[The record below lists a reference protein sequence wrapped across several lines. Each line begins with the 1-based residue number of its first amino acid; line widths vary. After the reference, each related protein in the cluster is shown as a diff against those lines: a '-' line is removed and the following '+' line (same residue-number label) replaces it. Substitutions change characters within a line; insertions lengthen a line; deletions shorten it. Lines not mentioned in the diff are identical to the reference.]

1 MINLEDIAK
10 TAEYLRAF
18 EKEMAELYEQ
28 GKIKAPIH
36 LAYGNEEPLIRIF
49 REVNTDDWVC
59 ASYRDHYHAL
69 LKNIPKEWLKEQII
83 KGNSMYPLNKEYKF
97 ITSAIVSGQLP
108 IALGIAK
115 ALKLKNKDNSVWAF
129 CGDMAAE
136 TGVFHEVTKYAENHN
151 LPITFVIEDNS
162 LSVDTP
168 TEVVW
173 NGYDLELKEN
183 TIRYPYKTGV
193 PHQGLGKEVG
203 F

>member
-59 ASYRDHYHAL
+59 ASYRNHYHAL
-69 LKNIPKEWLKEQII
+69 LKGMSPELLKEKII
-83 KGNSMYPLNKEYKF
+83 EGRSMFIMSDEYKF
-97 ITSAIVSGQLP
+97 ISSAIVPGQLP
-108 IALGIAK
+108 IAVGIAM
-115 ALKLKNKDNSVWAF
+115 ALKRQRSKNKVWAF

-136 TGVFHEVTKYAENHN
+136 TGVFHECTKYSARHD
-151 LPITFVIEDNS
+151 LPIIFIVEDNGI
-162 LSVDTP
+162 SVNTP
-168 TEVVW
+168 TQKVW
-173 NGYDLELKEN
+173 GEKNSYDLR
-183 TIRYPYKTGV
+183 RYQYEKGPY
-193 PHQGLGKEVG
+193 PHYGSGKWVI